1 MRQSAAPRS
10 LDIPKLAR
18 FHAPAFFAVGSI
30 HNIPAGVNMRSMII
44 PVLAAALAL
53 SGSASAQEKQITLG
67 AAVQLTGRQA
77 NTGRYYGDGYQMAID
92 HINQK
97 GGVTVGGTK
106 YKLALRILDNQSDVN
121 LGVRQYVQLLTQ
133 DKVNFLLGPF
143 SSNDALDDSSVSEKY
158 QVPMVQG
165 GGASTQIF
173 SRGYKYVFGTLPP
186 ADDYFASTIQMMA
199 KLDPKPKTV
208 ALIAADDSFDVS
220 VANGTRKLLKDAGLE
235 LVVDKQ
241 FRENNAE
248 FSSIL
253 SLTKSKNPDVILW
266 AGHEGEALNFIRQA
280 KSLDVNPK
288 MFYSF
293 TVGVPTADFRKA
305 LGTDA
310 NYAFGM
316 TPWLP
321 DKSLKDDWF
330 GTAEAFAKEYQ
341 QRFKY
346 APDYHAASAVACVE
360 TFAKAIAAAG
370 TLDPKKVR
378 DELAKVDF
386 PSLYGHIKFQPN
398 GQISLPQ
405 TVIQIQDG
413 KVVPIFSEDI
423 LAKPLYPMP
432 AWAKR

>member
-1 MRQSAAPRS
+1 
-10 LDIPKLAR
+10 
-18 FHAPAFFAVGSI
+18 
-30 HNIPAGVNMRSMII
+30 MRSMI
-44 PVLAAALAL
+44 PMLAAAIALA
-53 SGSASAQEKQITLG
+53 GSASAQEKQITLG

-77 NTGRYYGDGYQMAID
+77 NTGRYYGDGYQIAVD
-92 HINQK
+92 KINGK

-106 YKLALRILDNQSDVN
+106 YKLALRILDSQSDVN

-186 ADDYFASTIQMMA
+186 ADDYFASTIKMMG

-208 ALIAADDSFDVS
+208 ALISADDSFDVS
-220 VANGTRKLLKDAGLE
+220 VANGTRKLLKEAGME

-266 AGHEGEALNFIRQA
+266 AGHEGEALSFIRQA
-280 KSLDVNPK
+280 KSLDVSPK
-288 MFYSF
+288 TLYSF

-305 LGTDA
+305 LGKDA
-310 NYAFGM
+310 DYAFGM

-321 DKSLKDDWF
+321 EKELKDDWF
-330 GTAEAFAKEYQ
+330 GDAEAFNKEYQ
-341 QRFKY
+341 ERFKY

-360 TFAKAIAAAG
+360 AFAKAIPAAG
-370 TLDPKKVR
+370 SLDAKKVR

-386 PSLYGHIKFQPN
+386 RSLYGHIKFQPN

-413 KVVPIFSEDI
+413 KVVPIFAEDF
-423 LAKPLYPMP
+423 LGKPRSPLPP
-432 AWAKR
+432 WSKR

>member
-1 MRQSAAPRS
+1 MRRMTFS
-10 LDIPKLAR
+10 L
-18 FHAPAFFAVGSI
+18 
-30 HNIPAGVNMRSMII
+30 
-44 PVLAAALAL
+44 LAAAVAFA
-53 SGSASAQEKQITLG
+53 GTASAQDKKITLG
-67 AAVQLTGRQA
+67 AAVQLTGRLA
-77 NTGRYYGDGYQMAID
+77 NTGRYYGDGYQITVD
-92 HINQK
+92 KINQK

-106 YKLALRILDNQSDVN
+106 YQLALRVLDSQSDTN

-143 SSNDALDDSSVSEKY
+143 SSNDALDDSSVAEKY

-186 ADDYFASTIQMMA
+186 ADDYFASTIKMMG
-199 KLDPKPKTV
+199 KLETKPKTI
-208 ALIAADDSFDVS
+208 ALVAADDSFDVS
-220 VANGTRKLLKDAGLE
+220 VANGTRKLVKEAGLE
-235 LVVDKQ
+235 LVLDKQ
-241 FRENNAE
+241 FRENNAD

-253 SLTKSKNPDVILW
+253 SLAKSKNPDVILW

-288 MFYSF
+288 VLYSF

-305 LGTDA
+305 LGKDA
-310 NYAFGM
+310 EFAFGM

-321 DKSLKDDWF
+321 EKELKDEWF
-330 GTAEAFAKEYQ
+330 GDAEQFAKEYQ
-341 QRFKY
+341 AKFNY
-346 APDYHAASAVACVE
+346 APDYHAASAAADVE
-360 TFAKAIAAAG
+360 AFAKALAAAG

-386 PSLYGHIKFQPN
+386 KSLYGHVKFQEN

-413 KVVPIFSEDI
+413 KVVPIYAEDF
-423 LAKPLYPMP
+423 LSKPKIPLPP
-432 AWAKR
+432 WAKR